1 MDRSQTDLP
10 KEFLSSLD
18 GLPGFDREGFAST
31 HASVLAPTSIR
42 LNPAKRQD
50 LPPAFQSR
58 AERIPW
64 SSQGYYLS
72 ERPSFTFDP
81 LFHAGAYYVQEAS
94 GVFIEEVLRQTVDL
108 SQPLRVLDLCAAP
121 GGKSTLIQSLIAKDS
136 LLVSN
141 EPIRGRVGVLL
152 ENMTKWG
159 AANTI
164 VTQNDARDF
173 GKMENYFDAIVVDA
187 PCSGSGLFR
196 RDPEAIKEWSVDSV
210 HACSQRQRRILA
222 DCWPA
227 LRRGGVLIYS
237 TCSYSKEEDED
248 ILDWLIDVTA
258 ADTAMATIGGAA
270 ESLRLSIDDHW
281 NIVETITAKQGY
293 GYRFYPN
300 RLKGEGFFIAA
311 IKKMDGGEF
320 AYPRARTSIGER
332 LTKQEESAIRSWV
345 RPDRPLSFFSHN
357 EQLFSL
363 PAELA
368 ADAVFLQS
376 CVYLKCAGI
385 STGRAVAKEFI
396 PAHELALSELIP
408 DTLPA
413 IDLSKE
419 EAIQYLRKEEI
430 RLPVAGAG
438 TASTPDTASYKGWAL
453 VRYEGLNLG
462 WIKILPGRV
471 NNYYPREWRILKRS

>member
-1 MDRSQTDLP
+1 MDRSHFDLP

-18 GLPGFDREGFAST
+18 GLAGFDSKGFALT
-31 HASVLAPTSIR
+31 HASASPPTSIR
-42 LNPAKRQD
+42 INPGKLQV
-50 LPPAFQSR
+50 LPSELGSQ
-58 AERIPW
+58 AEKIPW
-64 SSQGYYLS
+64 STHGYYLS

-94 GVFIEEVLRQTVDL
+94 GMFLEEVLRQTVDL
-108 SQPLRVLDLCAAP
+108 SQPQRVLDLCAAP
-121 GGKSTLIQSLIAKDS
+121 GGKSTLIQSLITKDS

-141 EPIRGRVGVLL
+141 ELIRGRVGVLQG
-152 ENMTKWG
+152 NMVKWG
-159 AANTI
+159 AANVI

-173 GKMENYFDAIVVDA
+173 GKMENYFDVIVVDA

-196 RDPEAIKEWSVDSV
+196 RDPAAIKEWSVDSV
-210 HACSQRQRRILA
+210 QACSQRQRRILA

-227 LRRGGVLIYS
+227 LHQGGVLIYS

-248 ILDWLIDVTA
+248 ILDWLIDATA
-258 ADTAMATIGGAA
+258 ADPATATIGEAA

-281 NIVETITAKQGY
+281 NIVETITAKRGY
-293 GYRFYPN
+293 GYRFYPD

-311 IKKMDGGEF
+311 VKKMDGGEF
-320 AYPRARTSIGER
+320 IYPRTRTTIGET
-332 LTKQEESAIRSWV
+332 LTKQEESAIRNWV
-345 RPDRPLSFFSHN
+345 RPERPLRFFSHN

-368 ADAVFLQS
+368 ADAAFLQS
-376 CVYLKCAGI
+376 CAYLKCAGI
-385 STGRAVAKEFI
+385 STGRVAAKEFI

-408 DTLPA
+408 DALPA

-430 RLPVAGAG
+430 RLPAAGAG
-438 TASTPDTASYKGWAL
+438 TASTPDAASYRGWAL

-462 WIKILPGRV
+462 WIKILPGRI